1 MEKYRKMLCPDCHS
15 VLGKIW
21 PLEYGQV
28 RLQLHC
34 NNCKTEQKINVEVRA
49 AAVPPNGSRDPQETH
64 RIFVG

>member
-1 MEKYRKMLCPDCHS
+1 MQKYKNMLCPDCQT

-34 NNCKTEQKINVEVRA
+34 KKCKAEQRINVEVK
-49 AAVPPNGSRDPQETH
+49 AVNVPHNGTSDLQETH
-64 RIFVG
+64 RVFVG